1 MKLLIKNGHVVDPA
15 NRRNGPWDILVEAG
29 RIAQVGRKLQD
40 RRAKSID
47 AAGLVVVPGLIDMH
61 VHLREPGREDEET
74 IESGTRA
81 AAAGGFTGIMCMPN
95 TDPVNDCEAV
105 THYITERARNSGRVH
120 VYPCGAIT
128 KGQRGETL
136 SAIGEMRRR
145 GIVAVSDDGHS
156 VSNSQLMRRAMEY
169 CLALRIPVIDHCED
183 TELAAQGVMNE
194 GPEATR
200 LGLRGIN
207 CIAED
212 IQVARDVLLAEIT
225 GCPVHIAHISSRR
238 AIQIVREAKSRRV
251 PITAEAT
258 PHHLLLT
265 DERIE
270 SFDTNF
276 KMSPPLRS
284 SQDVEALMEGLKDGT
299 IDCIA
304 SDHAPHSADEK
315 ALEFDAA
322 PFGVIGLETSVSLM
336 LNHLVQK
343 KIITLSRYIELASW
357 NPCQILGLSGGRL
370 SEGFPAD
377 LTLIDLKKQVDVHK
391 AAFKSQSRNT
401 PFEGWKLTG
410 APVMT
415 LVAGE
420 VVWNSPKV

>member
-15 NRRNGPWDILVEAG
+15 NRRNGPWDVLVENGCIA
-29 RIAQVGRKLQD
+29 RIGRKIQE
-40 RRAKSID
+40 RRCKIVD
-47 AAGLVVVPGLIDMH
+47 AAGWMVVPGLIDMH

-81 AAAGGFTGIMCMPN
+81 AAAGGFTGILCMPN

-105 THYITERARNSGRVH
+105 THYITERARNSGKVH

-128 KGQRGETL
+128 KGQRGESL

-145 GIVAVSDDGHS
+145 GIVAISDDGRP
-156 VSNSQLMRRAMEY
+156 VTNAQLMRRAMEY
-169 CLALRIPVIDHCED
+169 CLALHLPVVDHCED
-183 TELAAQGVMNE
+183 PELSAQGVMNE

-225 GCPVHIAHISSRR
+225 GCAVHIAHISSRR
-238 AIQIVREAKSRRV
+238 AVQIVREAKLRMV
-251 PITAEAT
+251 PITAEVT

-265 DERIE
+265 DESIE
-270 SFDTNF
+270 TYDTNF
-276 KMSPPLRS
+276 KMNPPLRS
-284 SQDVEALMEGLKDGT
+284 RQDVEALLEGLKDGT

-322 PFGVIGLETSVSLM
+322 PFGIIGLETSVSLM
-336 LNHLVQK
+336 LHHLVSK
-343 KIITLSRYIELASW
+343 KVITLSRYVELASW
-357 NPCQILGLSGGRL
+357 NPSRILGLPGGKL
-370 SEGFPAD
+370 SEGAPAD
-377 LTLIDLKKQVDVHK
+377 MTLLDLKRQVVVNK
-391 AAFKSQSRNT
+391 AAFRSQCRNT
-401 PFEGWKLTG
+401 PFEGWKLVG
-410 APVMT
+410 GPVMT
-415 LVAGE
+415 VVAGE
-420 VVWNSPKV
+420 VIWSASEA

>member
-15 NRRNGPWDILVEAG
+15 NRRNGPWDILIEKG
-29 RIAQVGRKLQD
+29 RIAGIGRKLQD
-40 RRAKSID
+40 RQSKSLN
-47 AAGLVVVPGLIDMH
+47 AEGLVVVPGLIDMH

-74 IESGTRA
+74 IETGTRA
-81 AAAGGFTGIMCMPN
+81 AAAGGFTGVLCMPN

-105 THYITERARNSGRVH
+105 THYITERARNSGQVH

-128 KGQRGETL
+128 KGQRGESL
-136 SAIGEMRRR
+136 SAIGEMKRR
-145 GIVAVSDDGHS
+145 GIVAVSDDGRS
-156 VSNSQLMRRAMEY
+156 VTNAQLMRRAMEY
-169 CLALRIPVIDHCED
+169 CRALHIPVIDHCED
-183 TELAAQGVMNE
+183 PDLSAQGVMNE

-207 CIAED
+207 CISED

-238 AIQIVREAKSRRV
+238 AVQIVREAKSRRV
-251 PITAEAT
+251 PVTADVT

-265 DERIE
+265 DECVR

-276 KMSPPLRS
+276 KMNPPLRGP
-284 SQDVEALMEGLKDGT
+284 QDVEALIMGVEDGT

-336 LNHLVQK
+336 LHHMVQK
-343 KIITLSRYIELASW
+343 KIITLSRYVELATY
-357 NPCQILGLSGGRL
+357 NPSRILGLPGGKL
-370 SEGFPAD
+370 SEGSPAD
-377 LTLIDLKKQVDVHK
+377 LTLLDLHRQVEVRK
-391 AAFKSQSRNT
+391 AAFKSLSRNT
-401 PFEGWKLTG
+401 PFEGWKLVG

-415 LVAGE
+415 LVAGHMI
-420 VVWNSPKV
+420 WARAKD